1 MAEASSGHGVRG
13 NFETL
18 FVGTQKLRGSN
29 EAQGVLG
36 DTVTMAG
43 DRAVRSPRVGM
54 PSRF

>member
-29 EAQGVLG
+29 EVHPDPKPYNLK
-36 DTVTMAG
+36 
-43 DRAVRSPRVGM
+43 P
-54 PSRF
+54 